1 MNDFKLARPGAIAT
15 STTLQ
20 AHWFA
25 APLAA
30 AVYPWLLALYHGFT
44 KAVERGDGA
53 AAWLGAA
60 LALLAALAM
69 PAIAFGAALRLGRL
83 ADPSA
88 AELAARRTALL
99 GVAAPPMFTLAGV
112 GALLL
117 GRPGWDLGFLLTVW
131 AALALRI
138 ATADR
143 RPLRPS
149 GAARPIANWRF
160 AHGGAA
166 VLAVLFLAFHFSN
179 HLVGLAGPEAHMAVL
194 NVLRVAYRSPLV
206 EPLLIGVFA
215 FLIVTGARLAW
226 RWSARP
232 MDAARILQVAGGVFL
247 VWAVISHVN
256 AVLYLARVHFGIDT
270 DWAFA
275 TGAPAGMLLDPWNI
289 RLLPYYL
296 GAVFF
301 VVAHAFCGLR
311 IVMLAHGAPRQ
322 RRPRASG
329 RHRVRG
335 AAGDQHHPRDV
346 RPAPELFL
354 TNLMEYA

>member
-1 MNDFKLARPGAIAT
+1 MSDIDLARGNRIAT
-15 STTLQ
+15 SSTLQ

-30 AVYPWLLALYHGFT
+30 AVYPWLLALYHGAAR
-44 KAVERGDGA
+44 AVERGDGA
-53 AAWLGAA
+53 GAWLGAGLA
-60 LALLAALAM
+60 LAAALAM
-69 PAIAFGAALRLGRL
+69 PAIAFGAALRLGRIP
-83 ADPSA
+83 DPSA

-99 GVAAPPMFTLAGV
+99 AVAVPPMFTLTGV

-117 GRPGWDLGFLLTVW
+117 GHPDWDIGFLLVVW

-138 ATADR
+138 ASADR
-143 RPLRPS
+143 APQRQAAPGPA
-149 GAARPIANWRF
+149 GATGNWRR
-160 AHGGAA
+160 AHGFGA
-166 VLAVLFLAFHFSN
+166 VLAILFLCFHFSN
-179 HLVGLAGPEAHMAVL
+179 HLVGLVGPEAHMAVMK
-194 NVLRVAYRSPLV
+194 VLRVVYRSPFV

-215 FLIVTGARLAW
+215 FMIVTGSRLAW

-232 MDAARILQVAGGVFL
+232 MDAARTLQVAGGVFL

-270 DWAFA
+270 DWGFA
-275 TGAPAGMLLDPWNI
+275 VGAPVGMLLDSWNI

-311 IVMLAHGAPRQ
+311 IVMLAHHA
-322 RRPRASG
+322 PRASAD
-329 RHRVRG
+329 RVLVG
-335 AAGDQHHPRDV
+335 GTLFAALLATVIILAMCGLRLHF
-346 RPAPELFL
+346 A
-354 TNLMEYA
+354 

>member
-1 MNDFKLARPGAIAT
+1 MNGIDLSRRGAIPT

-30 AVYPWLLALYHGFT
+30 SIYPWLLALYHAAA
-44 KAVERGDGA
+44 KEIERGAGPVAWIGA
-53 AAWLGAA
+53 GLA
-60 LALLAALAM
+60 LAAALAM
-69 PAIAFGAALRLGRL
+69 PAIAFGAALRLGRIL
-83 ADPSA
+83 EPSA

-99 GVAAPPMFTLAGV
+99 AVAVPPMFTLTGV
-112 GALLL
+112 AALLL
-117 GRPGWDLGFLLTVW
+117 GHPSWDVGFLLLVW

-138 ATADR
+138 ATAGR
-143 RPLRPS
+143 TPQRQAVH
-149 GAARPIANWRF
+149 AAIGNWRK
-160 AHGGAA
+160 AHGVGA
-166 VLAVLFLAFHFSN
+166 VLAILFLAFHFSN
-179 HLVGLAGPEAHMAVL
+179 HLVGLVGPEAHMAVMK
-194 NVLRVAYRSPLV
+194 VLRVVYRSAAI

-215 FLIVTGARLAW
+215 FMIVTGARLAW

-270 DWAFA
+270 DWGFA
-275 TGAPAGMLLDPWNI
+275 VGAPVGMLLDPWNI

-311 IVMLAHGAPRQ
+311 IVMLAHHA
-322 RRPRASG
+322 PRASAD
-329 RHRVRG
+329 RVLAG
-335 AAGDQHHPRDV
+335 GIVFAALLATTIILAMCGLRLDF
-346 RPAPELFL
+346 A
-354 TNLMEYA
+354 

>member
-1 MNDFKLARPGAIAT
+1 MNGIDLTRRGAIPT

-30 AVYPWLLALYHGFT
+30 SVYPWLLALYHAAA
-44 KAVERGDGA
+44 KEVERGDG
-53 AAWLGAA
+53 LGAWIGASLA
-60 LALLAALAM
+60 LAAALAM
-69 PAIAFGAALRLGRL
+69 PAIAFGAALRLGRIL
-83 ADPSA
+83 EPSP

-99 GVAAPPMFTLAGV
+99 AVAVPPLFTFVGV

-117 GRPGWDLGFLLTVW
+117 GHPGWDIGFMLALW

-138 ATADR
+138 ATAGR
-143 RPLRPS
+143 TPQRQAAQ
-149 GAARPIANWRF
+149 GAMGNWRK
-160 AHGGAA
+160 AHGVAA
-166 VLAVLFLAFHFSN
+166 VLAILFLAFHFSN
-179 HLVGLAGPEAHMAVL
+179 HLVGLAGPDAHMAVMK
-194 NVLRVAYRSPLV
+194 VLRVVYRSPV
-206 EPLLIGVFA
+206 IEPLLIGVFA
-215 FLIVTGARLAW
+215 FMIVTGARLAW

-232 MDAARILQVAGGVFL
+232 MDAARTFQVAGGVFL

-270 DWAFA
+270 DWGFA
-275 TGAPAGMLLDPWNI
+275 VGAPVGMLLDPWSI

-311 IVMLAHGAPRQ
+311 IVMLAHHA
-322 RRPRASG
+322 PRASAD
-329 RHRVRG
+329 RVLAG
-335 AAGDQHHPRDV
+335 GTVFAALLATTIILAMCGLRLHF
-346 RPAPELFL
+346 A
-354 TNLMEYA
+354 